1 VHVGGKPR
9 EGHDKMILGHRDDNE
24 QAGAGFPLAIVKDE
38 VIGRPRYP
46 ESIKTG
52 GKHKSLGYEKYN
64 LQFVI

>member
-1 VHVGGKPR
+1 
-9 EGHDKMILGHRDDNE
+9 MILGHRDDNE
-24 QAGAGFPLAIVKDE
+24 QAGAGFPLALVKDE

-52 GKHKSLGYEKYN
+52 GKHKSLRYEKYN